1 MAHDAAAIENKA
13 YLSVYGVLDDVCF
26 SEQVPAGTR
35 GAIHS
40 AIDGLRRVRAPA
52 AHVSTAESIAV
63 ALHKLE
69 WAVRN
74 GDREAQAA
82 ARDELRMLGASWLQT
97 PMRLVR
103 H

>member
-1 MAHDAAAIENKA
+1 MMKDAAIENRA
-13 YLSVYGVLDDVCF
+13 YLSVYQVLDDVCF
-26 SEQVPAGTR
+26 GSHVPAGTR
-35 GAIHS
+35 GAIYS
-40 AIDGLRRVRAPA
+40 AIDGLRRVAAPA
-52 AHVSTAESIAV
+52 DHVSTAEAIAV

-74 GDREAQAA
+74 GEEAEEEAL
-82 ARDELRMLGASWLQT
+82 RDELRMLGASWLQT